1 MWFKFKKIFLVL
13 HHKVSIYMYNVYIQV
28 CSCDFVFSW
37 IVYCTIGIFFYR
49 LKDEKE
55 VCVILDRLQTYLVPR
70 GTTEEICRVYLR
82 RIEHMYYKVPV
93 ISLTW
98 RSLFELLTKDIQVC
112 VTLNVHELGNEI
124 YLRYDD
130 KLSCNEKGV
139 TC

>member
-1 MWFKFKKIFLVL
+1 MNCVL
-13 HHKVSIYMYNVYIQV
+13 YN
-28 CSCDFVFSW
+28 W
-37 IVYCTIGIFFYR
+37 NFFYR

-112 VTLNVHELGNEI
+112 VTLNMHELGNEI